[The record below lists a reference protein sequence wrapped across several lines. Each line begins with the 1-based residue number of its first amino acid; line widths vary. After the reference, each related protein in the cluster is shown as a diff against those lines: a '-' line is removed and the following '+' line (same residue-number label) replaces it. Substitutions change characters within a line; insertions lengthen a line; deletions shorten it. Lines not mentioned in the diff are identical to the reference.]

1 MAFVVAPWLF
11 DVLLCF
17 LPSVLP
23 LRLDAAVSIDVV
35 SGGSFLSHVQTA
47 AKSTRNS
54 LHFCSRV
61 FVLSSGF
68 HRCAYMAICSCLLSA
83 LSIRALSILI
93 RIVLNAQPDHAN
105 IPAMSALM
113 LSLQIVF
120 AF

>member
-1 MAFVVAPWLF
+1 MLMAFVVAPWLF

-68 HRCAYMAICSCLLSA
+68 HRSAYMAICSCLLSA
-83 LSIRALSILI
+83 LSVRGPSIFLI
-93 RIVLNAQPDHAN
+93 VVY
-105 IPAMSALM
+105 S
-113 LSLQIVF
+113 F
-120 AF
+120 